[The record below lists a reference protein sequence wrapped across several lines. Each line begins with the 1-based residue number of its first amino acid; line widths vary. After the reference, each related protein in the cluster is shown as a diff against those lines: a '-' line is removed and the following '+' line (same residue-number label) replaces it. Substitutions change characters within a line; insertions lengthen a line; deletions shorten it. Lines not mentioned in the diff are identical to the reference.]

1 MKIKINVSSEKGE
14 ILESSINLNI
24 ILFCVFASV
33 LITPTIYFS
42 IKERDNYSEIYEARK
57 RDIATYG

>member
-1 MKIKINVSSEKGE
+1 MKVKINVSSERGE
-14 ILESSINLNI
+14 IHEATVNLNI
-24 ILFCVFASV
+24 ILFVVISS
-33 LITPTIYFS
+33 IIMIPTIYFS